1 MAGPTFDFTNS
12 NLVLM
17 VGGQVLW
24 IIIVLFMVVFG
35 VDPITSPFVDAAE
48 KIKGV
53 STNEN
58 KNKG

>member
-1 MAGPTFDFTNS
+1 MAGPSFDHTNS

-35 VDPITSPFVDAAE
+35 VDPITSPFVEAS
-48 KIKGV
+48 KMVKGIP
-53 STNEN
+53 SQN
-58 KNKG
+58 KNNV